1 MGAREFI
8 VNLMPSP
15 LVKVFARPY
24 VAGQGIDSGINTAKK
39 LWEEKKLHS
48 TIDLLGEE
56 IREKEEIERNVQIY
70 MDLLDKL
77 GKQEF
82 ATVSLKPTQLGV
94 YRDEDGTIHGV
105 DYCHDNIKKI
115 LEKAK
120 AYNIH
125 ITIDMENHPFT
136 DLTLDIFKSLRNEF
150 ENVGTVLQSRLF
162 RTKQDILNLPT
173 DKMCKIRICI
183 GIYKEPPEVALQNK
197 NEMKEK
203 LYEYMILLLERGHYP
218 EIATH
223 DEKLIERCI
232 EYLDKNN
239 VPKDRYE
246 FQMLMGVPREKIQ
259 RKIVERGNI
268 MRLYVPFAE
277 KWKYA
282 IAYCKRRL
290 AANPMMGAYVV
301 KNLFGKT
308 TGR

>member
-1 MGAREFI
+1 MGVKEII

-15 LVKVFARPY
+15 LVKVFAKPY
-24 VAGQGIDSGINTAKK
+24 VAGQGIESGINTAKK
-39 LWEEKKLHS
+39 LWKEKKLHS

-56 IREKEEIERNVQIY
+56 IKEPEEIERNVQIY
-70 MDLLDKL
+70 LDLLDKL

-94 YRDEDGTIHGV
+94 YREGDKIYGTEAC
-105 DYCHDNIKKI
+105 YENIKKI
-115 LEKAK
+115 IEKARG
-120 AYNIH
+120 YDIH
-125 ITIDMENHPFT
+125 ITIDMEDHPFT
-136 DLTLDIFKSLRNEF
+136 DLTLDMFKSLRNEF
-150 ENVGTVLQSRLF
+150 DNVGTVLQSRLF

-173 DKMCKIRICI
+173 DKMCKIRTCI
-183 GIYKEPPEVALQNK
+183 GIYKEPADIALQNK

-203 LYEYMILLLERGHYP
+203 LFEYMILLLERGHYP

-223 DEKLIERCI
+223 DEKLIERCL

-246 FQMLMGVPREKIQ
+246 FQMLMGVPREKVQ
-259 RKIVERGNI
+259 QKIIARGNI

-282 IAYCKRRL
+282 VAYCKRRL
-290 AANPMMGAYVV
+290 AANPMMGAYVI

>member
-1 MGAREFI
+1 MSIRNII

-24 VAGQGIDSGINTAKK
+24 VAGQGIDAGINTAKK

-56 IREKEEIERNVQIY
+56 IKEKEEIENNVQIY
-70 MDLLDKL
+70 FNLLDKL

-82 ATVSLKPTQLGV
+82 ASVSLKPTQLGV
-94 YRDEDGTIHGV
+94 YREGGKIYGV
-105 DYCHDNIKKI
+105 DYCYENIEKIIKK
-115 LEKAK
+115 AK
-120 AYNIH
+120 GYGIH
-125 ITIDMENHPFT
+125 ITIDMEDHPFT
-136 DLTLDIFKSLRNEF
+136 DLTLDMFKSLRNKYD
-150 ENVGTVLQSRLF
+150 NVGTVLQSRLF

-173 DKMCKIRICI
+173 DKMCKIRTCI
-183 GIYKEPPEVALQNK
+183 GIYKEPPEVALQDK
-197 NEMKEK
+197 RQMKEK
-203 LYEYMILLLERGHYP
+203 LFEYMVLLLERGHYP

-259 RKIVERGNI
+259 RKIVERGNV

-290 AANPMMGAYVV
+290 AANPMMGAYVI

>member
-1 MGAREFI
+1 MGFKEVMI
-8 VNLMPSP
+8 NSMPSP

-24 VAGQGIDSGINTAKK
+24 VAGQGVDSGIDTAKR
-39 LWEEKKLHS
+39 LYHEKRLYS

-56 IREKEEIERNVQIY
+56 IKEKDEIEKNVQIY
-70 MDLLDKL
+70 YELIEKL

-82 ATVSLKPTQLGV
+82 ASISLKPTQLGV
-94 YRDEDGTIHGV
+94 YRENGIIYGEDFC
-105 DYCHDNIKKI
+105 YENIKGI
-115 LEKAK
+115 VERAN
-120 AYNIH
+120 AYSIH
-125 ITIDMENHPFT
+125 VTIDMENHPFT
-136 DLTLDIFKSLRNEF
+136 DLTLRIFKALRDEF
-150 ENVGTVLQSRLF
+150 ENVGTVLQSRLY
-162 RTKQDILNLPT
+162 RTKKDILELPAN
-173 DKMCKIRICI
+173 KMCKIRTCI
-183 GIYKEPPEVALQNK
+183 GIYKEPPEVAIQDK
-197 NEMKEK
+197 RKMKEK
-203 LYEYMILLLERGHYP
+203 LFEYMVLLIERGHYP

-239 VPKDRYE
+239 IPKERYE
-246 FQMLMGVPREKIQ
+246 FQMLMGVPRDKMQ
-259 RKIVERGNI
+259 RKIIERGNI

-290 AANPMMGAYVV
+290 AANPMMGAYVI